1 MHGPRQHHR
10 SLSSPLQQ
18 YPTDLSGSRTNAG
31 SGEQLPQPA
40 TGQQT
45 AKASASTYLS
55 SSISLC
61 SIYCLSISPSP
72 YLLVYLHL
80 PSAWYESE
88 LAGRAPV
95 VPPPLEV
102 AERRH

>member
-10 SLSSPLQQ
+10 SPSSPLQQ
-18 YPTDLSGSRTNAG
+18 YPTD
-31 SGEQLPQPA
+31 